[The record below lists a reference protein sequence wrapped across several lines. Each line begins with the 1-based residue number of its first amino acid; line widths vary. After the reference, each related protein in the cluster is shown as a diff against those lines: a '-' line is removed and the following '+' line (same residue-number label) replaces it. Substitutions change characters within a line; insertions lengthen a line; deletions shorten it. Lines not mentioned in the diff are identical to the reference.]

1 MWGWM
6 KNPQSLVGSRPAQH
20 KSAACFF
27 AAHAVSHKGL
37 VSKPRGLQ
45 IEHGMEPK
53 IFWSAK
59 CGRGFPNRGSLAI
72 LKIGTA

>member
-1 MWGWM
+1 LAAAPLSI
-6 KNPQSLVGSRPAQH
+6 NQLLV
-20 KSAACFF
+20 FF

-37 VSKPRGLQ
+37 VTKPRGLQ

-59 CGRGFPNRGSLAI
+59 CGKGLPNRGCLAA
-72 LKIGTA
+72 LKTGAA